1 MATYTAGCSKVG
13 SFSYAQYFT
22 LYVILN
28 ERDINSATNT
38 SVVDYNVYCQ
48 SSGSGSI
55 NAKHFLY
62 FNLGGNVFRN
72 ETVQVNVSSPNAYI
86 GIASG
91 SITVTHDSSGNY
103 ALGFS
108 AQIAASSYGV
118 SASINNTFNCATI
131 PRYTTVY
138 NSARSK
144 TIDSISVNWSTT
156 DARDW
161 TQYSLNGGGWTN
173 ANDTVASDNKSGYY
187 TISGLS
193 PNTAY
198 TVKTRCRR
206 ADSQLWSEAGAITIS
221 TYHHGLVSGASNFND
236 EQNPTISYTN
246 AFGNGVGKLEACI
259 SVTGATDD
267 VKYREIS
274 KTGTSYTFNLTED
287 ERNVLRKKAT
297 GNSLAVAFFVRTT
310 YNGKTYHS
318 SWGVIMSIVNANP
331 TFTNWSYEDTNS
343 RIVELTG
350 NNQIVVKGYST
361 VRGVVTT
368 ANKAIAKKQASI
380 TKYQLN
386 IGGGIKEREYSS
398 SSTVYTDSILAN
410 TNTFTMYAIDSRTNS
425 TAVQKT
431 LDTSKYKQYSDIS
444 IDTSKT
450 NATRLNKIGSQT
462 TLNVEGKIWNNSF
475 GNTFNA
481 IDTFTVEYKLT
492 NQTDENYKLITVDKP
507 TLSGNTFKLNTSIR
521 GDLEA
526 DGFTVT
532 SSFNIRVKI
541 SDLLSTSTY
550 VMTLSS
556 GTPNIAVHKNGVA
569 INKPYDTSQGGA
581 LQVNGTANINGKLST
596 TELVMSRSFWYK
608 LDALGN
614 SDVNGRCYKIAKI
627 PATGDGNACVLN
639 IKGAIGGWGAE
650 KATIDAQITNRNGLA
665 VYLNYLGNSKAFDY
679 QRLLIYLESDGSHS
693 VYIKALANYPGPLS
707 LNVTWGYSGNT
718 KVTIYTDYSYTKSPT
733 GTLAY
738 ESVKQAIQNVNGGTI
753 IYDNASGTRNAVT
766 LTENASNFTHLDIF
780 YYGNS
785 SCNHCKRVQPGKSS
799 SLIDCFPVVNDK
811 IIQTGVEEITVSGTS
826 ITRRSKVWFNFYG
839 GSNSVDGGVAE
850 SMAIYKVVGYR

>member
-55 NAKHFLY
+55 NSKHFLY

-161 TQYSLNGGGWTN
+161 TQYSLNGGGWVD
-173 ANDTVASDNKSGYY
+173 AQDTVASDQKSGYY

-236 EQNPTISYTN
+236 EQNPTINYTN

-350 NNQIVVKGYST
+350 NNQIIVKGYST

-368 ANKAIAKKQASI
+368 ANKAVAKKQASI

-386 IGGGIKEREYSS
+386 IGGGIKEKEYSS
-398 SSTVYTDSILAN
+398 L
-410 TNTFTMYAIDSRTNS
+410 
-425 TAVQKT
+425 
-431 LDTSKYKQYSDIS
+431 
-444 IDTSKT
+444 
-450 NATRLNKIGSQT
+450 
-462 TLNVEGKIWNNSF
+462 
-475 GNTFNA
+475 
-481 IDTFTVEYKLT
+481 
-492 NQTDENYKLITVDKP
+492 
-507 TLSGNTFKLNTSIR
+507 
-521 GDLEA
+521 
-526 DGFTVT
+526 
-532 SSFNIRVKI
+532 
-541 SDLLSTSTY
+541 
-550 VMTLSS
+550 
-556 GTPNIAVHKNGVA
+556 
-569 INKPYDTSQGGA
+569 
-581 LQVNGTANINGKLST
+581 
-596 TELVMSRSFWYK
+596 
-608 LDALGN
+608 
-614 SDVNGRCYKIAKI
+614 
-627 PATGDGNACVLN
+627 
-639 IKGAIGGWGAE
+639 
-650 KATIDAQITNRNGLA
+650 
-665 VYLNYLGNSKAFDY
+665 
-679 QRLLIYLESDGSHS
+679 
-693 VYIKALANYPGPLS
+693 
-707 LNVTWGYSGNT
+707 
-718 KVTIYTDYSYTKSPT
+718 
-733 GTLAY
+733 
-738 ESVKQAIQNVNGGTI
+738 
-753 IYDNASGTRNAVT
+753 
-766 LTENASNFTHLDIF
+766 
-780 YYGNS
+780 
-785 SCNHCKRVQPGKSS
+785 
-799 SLIDCFPVVNDK
+799 
-811 IIQTGVEEITVSGTS
+811 
-826 ITRRSKVWFNFYG
+826 
-839 GSNSVDGGVAE
+839 
-850 SMAIYKVVGYR
+850 